1 VAQLPLASVPNERPP
16 DRESGGKRDYRGPFD
31 PAFRLADLS
40 DGTLVAVAREFQEQV
55 HLLTSSAELSIADR
69 LGADTARE
77 IIASQWV
84 AASWV
89 ASERLAGA
97 LGLGDGG
104 IDALATVLALQPA
117 FAPGFERE
125 VDVDANRI
133 RLELSPVADGLLD
146 AGNPG
151 WLGLLARGERG
162 GVEAMAQAIEPRA
175 RLIDVTVQDGRVA
188 IEVTVDA
195 AADPAPEPPEVAF
208 MRISGTSSWVFD
220 ATAGTTATA

>member
-1 VAQLPLASVPNERPP
+1 M
-16 DRESGGKRDYRGPFD
+16 
-31 PAFRLADLS
+31 
-40 DGTLVAVAREFQEQV
+40 ARAFQEQV
-55 HLLTSSAELSIADR
+55 PLLTSSAELSIADR
-69 LGADTARE
+69 LDADTARE
-77 IIASQWV
+77 IVASQWV

-117 FAPGFERE
+117 FPPGFERQ

-133 RLELSPVADGLLD
+133 RLELTPLADGLLD

-162 GVEAMAQAIEPRA
+162 GVEAMAHAVEPRA
-175 RLIDVTVQDGRVA
+175 RLDDVAVRGGRVA

-195 AADPAPEPPEVAF
+195 AADPVPEPPEVAF

-220 ATAGTTATA
+220 ATAGTSTTA

>member
-1 VAQLPLASVPNERPP
+1 VPNERPP

-69 LGADTARE
+69 LDADTARE

-89 ASERLAGA
+89 GS
-97 LGLGDGG
+97 
-104 IDALATVLALQPA
+104 
-117 FAPGFERE
+117 
-125 VDVDANRI
+125 
-133 RLELSPVADGLLD
+133 
-146 AGNPG
+146 
-151 WLGLLARGERG
+151 ERG
-162 GVEAMAQAIEPRA
+162 GVEAMAHAVEPRA
-175 RLIDVTVQDGRVA
+175 RLADVAVRDGSVA

-220 ATAGTTATA
+220 ATAGTSAKS